1 MQTDKKENDERQ
13 PVILF
18 ADDDAICLDVGV
30 KILQKL
36 GYIVLEARDG
46 QEAIEVFLKNQ
57 SEVDLVILDMRM
69 PYNGGTAFYQLKK
82 INANVKVLIA
92 SGYAKD
98 QQIKEMMEQGCSGFI
113 QKPFSIKSLSQKIKN
128 TLNE

>member
-1 MQTDKKENDERQ
+1 MQTDKKKNDKQQ

-36 GYIVLEARDG
+36 GYKVLDARDG
-46 QEAIEVFLKNQ
+46 QEAIEVFLNNQ
-57 SEVDLVILDMRM
+57 SEVDLVILDMKM
-69 PYNGGTAFYQLKK
+69 PYNGGTTFFQLKK

-98 QQIKEMMEQGCSGFI
+98 QQIKEMMEHGCSGFI
-113 QKPFSIKSLSQKIKN
+113 QKPFSINALSQKIMN
-128 TLNE
+128 VLSD